1 MRSDPA
7 LSPLAR
13 STRTVPRKKVALLA
27 MALGAA
33 CLTPGA
39 GAQNLAGPSEVAT
52 TNQSANSPK
61 SFATISEGLVA
72 TASGQKFLVTQK
84 GGQGAYRY
92 ARISEGA
99 IFEGVELFGANAEIH
114 AAQRLEEAK
123 VPDPAKGLLT
133 HLWGTNAREWD
144 GRVIP
149 NEVAVSPPTLNL
161 LPDPFN
167 PANESG
173 SFDPVRALNTGATP
187 DPLGGSHAMGLTF
200 SAANQQLI
208 FSHGSNEAVNGPWF
222 TPANTPLRLRLWAK
236 LLSGGVNYT
245 LGESTSKIA
254 LTDDWKE
261 YQIHLETSIPV
272 PLGFGSTPDSSKG
285 VVAIAGAAIYDELA
299 GDRLPDLQQ
308 LLADQNGAHGT
319 MPLKLPGT
327 IRFTPEGA
335 IDNRVMKAGVR
346 ILTGAD
352 LPESPE
358 YSLGVWVNPGQV
370 EDPSY
375 GTAIS
380 IGDHLD
386 SSAKYNQGMLG
397 IYSDKNSAIE
407 ARGRLRPFPTNNSGK
422 KRTGQ
427 YLLGQGWQHLAIT
440 VKNGRTTP
448 YINGIPI
455 YEAVQE
461 GWKTPR
467 FNIVSVG
474 YYLPGLR
481 RQIAN
486 RYLPGQ
492 WQGAYV
498 ARKAL
503 TDEEVLQMD
512 RHGRARLQVTGI
524 TPAPRLMVAFGVGGG
539 ELAKPESWWWHLCE
553 NYDLTPRLHGH
564 LEAQNTGGLIDW
576 ASPERLAFLTRQI
589 LAAADSYK
597 EVWCFVPSGGSD
609 ERLWATDNYDAY
621 KRQYQDYLNA
631 LRAIHPKV
639 RIAVSTALPRSRV
652 GAPLK
657 AEQVRQAWNDD
668 LRANS
673 ADMNID
679 RLLDVGLGTERV
691 DAQGAVTK
699 ETRPGG
705 SVMGNWRMAR
715 AALAHKRSP
724 AVALSLSATTGEA
737 IAATAPAGTFG
748 LEDVYRRIVA
758 GAGSAQITNVAA
770 DGSQATLSTL
780 GFTPKKQDG
789 EGADQLA
796 RDSIVRGAFAKTI
809 LATEE
814 WTIENDAGYYLN
826 GTDQTYAG
834 GRVLGDLIAPLV
846 QQTIRSIR

>member
-1 MRSDPA
+1 MTAAPHFPRPRVVKLLLLGSLFFPA
-7 LSPLAR
+7 AIGPGSLRASAANPVVAKPYESLTRGLA
-13 STRTVPRKKVALLA
+13 STPV
-27 MALGAA
+27 G
-33 CLTPGA
+33 
-39 GAQNLAGPSEVAT
+39 E
-52 TNQSANSPK
+52 
-61 SFATISEGLVA
+61 E
-72 TASGQKFLVTQK
+72 FLVIQK
-84 GGQGAYRY
+84 GSQGAYRY
-92 ARISEGA
+92 ARTTDGA
-99 IFEGVELFGANAEIH
+99 AFEGVVLFGPQAETY
-114 AAQRLEEAK
+114 AAQRAGEMKA
-123 VPDPAKGLLT
+123 PPPASGLLS

-149 NEVAVSPPTLNL
+149 NEVATTPPTLNL

-173 SFDPVRALNTGATP
+173 SFDPVRELNTPATS
-187 DPLGGSHAMGLTF
+187 DPLGGSHAMKVTF
-200 SAANQQLI
+200 SAPNQLLL
-208 FSHGSNEAVNGPWF
+208 FAHGSNEAVNGPWS
-222 TPANTPLRLRLWAK
+222 TPAHTPLRLRLWTR
-236 LLSGGVNYT
+236 LLSGGSNYT
-245 LGESTSKIA
+245 LGESSSKIT
-254 LTDDWKE
+254 LTKVWQEHKIDLTTTD
-261 YQIHLETSIPV
+261 PV
-272 PLGFGSTPDSSKG
+272 PLGFGSTADSSQG
-285 VVAIAGAAIYDELA
+285 VAAIAGAAIYDEFA
-299 GDRLPDLQQ
+299 GDRLPDLAR

-327 IRFTPEGA
+327 IRFTPEGT
-335 IDNRVMKAGVR
+335 IDNLAMDAGVR

-352 LPESPE
+352 LPETPE
-358 YSLGVWVNPGQV
+358 YTLGVWVSPAAI

-386 SSAKYNQGMLG
+386 ASAKYNQGMLG

-407 ARGRLRPFPTNNSGK
+407 ARGRLRPFPTNNAGK

-427 YLLGQGWQHLAIT
+427 YLIGQGWQHLALT
-440 VKNGRTTP
+440 VKNGLTTP

-455 YEAVQE
+455 YEADQA
-461 GWKTPR
+461 GWKPPR

-503 TDEEVLQMD
+503 SDEEVLQMD
-512 RHGRARLQVTGI
+512 RHGRVRLPVTGI
-524 TPAPRLMVAFGVGGG
+524 TPAPRRLVAFGLGSG

-564 LEAQNTGGLIDW
+564 LEAQNTGGLAAW
-576 ASPERLAFLTRQI
+576 AAPERLAFLKRQI
-589 LAAADSYK
+589 LAAADSYE
-597 EVWCFVPSGGSD
+597 EVWCFLPSGGSD
-609 ERLWATDNYDAY
+609 ESLWAADNFDAY
-621 KRQYQDYLNA
+621 KKHYQDYLKT

-639 RIAVSTALPRSRV
+639 RIAVATALPRARV
-652 GAPLK
+652 GAPLR
-657 AEQVRQAWNDD
+657 AEQIRQAWNDD

-673 ADMNID
+673 AAMGID
-679 RLLDVGLGTERV
+679 QLLDLGLGTERI

-715 AALAHKRSP
+715 AALAHQRSP
-724 AVALSLSATTGEA
+724 AATLGLSATGGDT
-737 IAATAPAGTFG
+737 ITATAPVGTFG
-748 LEDVYRRIVA
+748 LDDIYRRIVTKE
-758 GAGSAQITNVAA
+758 GSAQITEVTA

-780 GFTPKKQDG
+780 GFTPKKQAG

-796 RDSIVRGAFAKTI
+796 RDSIVRGVFSKTSFAPD
-809 LATEE
+809 E
-814 WTIENDAGYYLN
+814 WSVENDTSFYLT
-826 GTDQTYAG
+826 GTDQASPG
-834 GRVLGDLIAPLV
+834 GRILGDLIAPTV
-846 QQTIRSIR
+846 QQLFHPQKTEP